1 MNITKYSM
9 NTMMN
14 RIWVACVGLMLC
26 IGSAMAQVLNVTGK
40 VKGEMPA
47 GMRLYVM
54 PAERLWDNPDS
65 VKFADGKLQAT
76 TTVSSCQVYKLV
88 GATSQRQIIKP
99 FGLKVKDGKATLDI
113 SFTPDGDVEIVNA
126 DADTKALTAF
136 NDIYTDRAKRIWMEG
151 KNLQNEALQKLVLG
165 YTSAADSIV
174 KRHCPSA
181 SVNQYLHLW
190 AASLTF
196 ENIETL
202 KFITGKEPSA
212 VGIDTKTELSKLLST
227 MDCDM
232 SSAFEAAPRLALA
245 TIPNGTIAERI
256 TTLESKVKTAALK
269 VRAEDVMLSKHIA
282 SFNYADNYEAGLKDL
297 TALTNRFHL
306 DTKYLNEFKVRKS
319 SIAGTPFP
327 DGINLYDLKGN
338 KVDFAKYRG
347 KYVYVDMWASWCVPC
362 IKEIPYL
369 KTLEKELQNDNV
381 CFLSLSID
389 TNEAAWKKKVADLG
403 LEGELVVNKDNK
415 LCEALNV
422 TGIPFFLI
430 YDKEGKL
437 YKYNTYRPSDARLKP
452 LLEGLK

>member
-1 MNITKYSM
+1 M
-9 NTMMN
+9 NTMKN
-14 RIWVACVGLMLC
+14 RIFMTCIGLMLGF
-26 IGSAMAQVLNVTGK
+26 GSMMAQVLTVTGK
-40 VKGEMPA
+40 VKGEMPI

-65 VKFADGKLQAT
+65 VTFANGKLQVT

-113 SFTPDGDVEIVNA
+113 TFTPDGDVDIANA
-126 DADTKALTAF
+126 DTDTRALTSF
-136 NDIYTDRAKRIWMEG
+136 NELYTNRAKQIWMEG
-151 KNLQNEALQKLVLG
+151 KNLQDEALQKLVLG
-165 YTSAADSIV
+165 YVPAADSIS
-174 KRHCPSA
+174 KRYCPSA
-181 SVNQYLHLW
+181 MVSKYLQLW
-190 AASLTF
+190 AASLTYD
-196 ENIETL
+196 NIENL
-202 KFITGKEPSA
+202 KFITGKEPSTINIH
-212 VGIDTKTELSKLLST
+212 VQTEYAKLLAT
-227 MDCDM
+227 MDCDL
-232 SSAFEAAPRLALA
+232 SSAFESAPRLALA
-245 TIPNGTIAERI
+245 TISNGSIAERI
-256 TTLESKVKTAALK
+256 TALEGNVKTAGLK
-269 VRAEDVMLSKHIA
+269 VRAEDLMLSKHIA
-282 SFNYADNYEAGLKDL
+282 SFNYGDNYEQGLKEL

-327 DGINLYDLKGN
+327 EGINLYDLKGN
-338 KVDFAKYRG
+338 KVDFSKYRG
-347 KYVYVDMWASWCVPC
+347 KYVYIDMWASWCVPC

-437 YKYNTYRPSDARLKP
+437 YKYNAYRPSDVRLKS

>member
-1 MNITKYSM
+1 MLY
-9 NTMMN
+9 
-14 RIWVACVGLMLC
+14 VGLMLC
-26 IGSAMAQVLNVTGK
+26 VSSTFAQNLNVTGS
-40 VKGEMPA
+40 VRGNMPA
-47 GMRLYVM
+47 GMRLYVT

-65 VKFADGKLQAT
+65 VVFADGKLQVAT
-76 TTVSSCQVYKLV
+76 GESSCQVYKLV

-99 FGLKVKDGKATLDI
+99 FSMKAKDGKAALDI
-113 SFTPDGDVEIVNA
+113 TFTADGDVEIINA
-126 DADTKALTAF
+126 DADTKALAAF
-136 NDIYTDRAKRIWMEG
+136 NVIYTDRAKQIWMDG
-151 KNLQNEALQKLVLG
+151 KSMTDEALQKLVTG
-165 YTSAADSIV
+165 YIPAADSIV
-174 KRHCPSA
+174 KVYRTST

-190 AASLTF
+190 AASLSF
-196 ENIETL
+196 ENIENL
-202 KFITGKEPSA
+202 KFITGKTPSEI
-212 VGIDTKTELSKLLST
+212 GIDAKAEFDKLLAV

-245 TIPNGTIAERI
+245 SVPNGSIAERI
-256 TTLESKVKTAALK
+256 TSLEGKVKNAGLK

-282 SFNYADNYEAGLKDL
+282 SFNYADNYEQGLKELSEL
-297 TALTNRFHL
+297 TERFNL
-306 DTKYLNEFKVRKS
+306 DNKYLGEFKVRKS

-327 DGINLYDLKGN
+327 EGINLYDLKGN

-347 KYVYVDMWASWCVPC
+347 KYVYIDMWASWCVPC

-369 KTLEKELQNDNV
+369 KALEKELQNDNV

-389 TNEAAWKKKVADLG
+389 TKEDAWKKKVADLG
-403 LEGELVVNKDNK
+403 LEGELVINKDNK

-437 YKYNTYRPSDARLKP
+437 YKYNAYRPSDMRLKS